1 MKSKNIFWGVFFISL
16 GLLFLL
22 DLSDIKLI
30 DFGQVFDLWPLIL
43 IFIGIKI
50 LIKNNIVSNISLVL
64 ASIFLALIFYTL
76 IFNPINCHGIRFYK
90 DRDWNERSSESI
102 SYQYNQRIK
111 NAYLN
116 IEFEAGEMKIVSDKQ
131 KLIDGEINFIK
142 KYNYLFDGEVNDST
156 ASFRLESKN
165 DKSIYYKIPYE
176 KYKNYLNL
184 KIHPETQWDIDIYT
198 NLSKCSI
205 DFSNNRIKNVHLN
218 GNFTKSKIE
227 FGKPESNTNLNF
239 DINFSNLKIKFP
251 EDVEYEI
258 KIDKNFSSFDIKNL
272 IKVDDQTYKT
282 KNFDQ
287 SNQKYFIRI
296 SLNFSSFTIN

>member
-76 IFNPINCHGIRFYK
+76 IFNPINCNGIRFYK

-102 SYQYNQRIK
+102 SYQFNQRIK
-111 NAYLN
+111 NASLN

-156 ASFRLESKN
+156 ASFRLESRN
-165 DKSIYYKIPYE
+165 DKSIYYKIPNE

-205 DFSNNRIKNVHLN
+205 DFSNNRIANVHFN

-282 KNFDQ
+282 KNFEQ

-296 SLNFSSFTIN
+296 SSNFSSITIN